1 MTYSLSLLGIF
12 FASVGAL
19 AQPQAPQRIR
29 YDDTKRQFILEN
41 PQVQRVLQVTS
52 SGLQTIAYTDLR
64 TKANVVRDPGRVNE
78 VAFQVNGVP
87 FKGRGATGFFITYKT
102 HTISEKA
109 GQGSTLRVDL
119 QVQHPNRFIAFD
131 LSLYYQI
138 YPDLPLT
145 RKWLTIRN
153 TGGDPLRISE
163 LEWESLN
170 LDLTATGANLTT
182 AVDVYTSY
190 GRLPTRP
197 PYIGRTDDAA
207 LLIHNPE
214 QNTGLLLGNE
224 APSVMK
230 RTHVYRDSTEVGIGM
245 GFEADE
251 FPFQKT
257 LLTDETFTSPKA
269 FVGLF
274 KGAVW
279 QDAFEQ
285 DLAAYVRTQLGT
297 RLFTHKKTPTSFY
310 NTRLPFGRNL
320 NAAQLKKL
328 VDELAP
334 TGISHLILDDG
345 WQDCYGDWNAD
356 TRKFPNGLR
365 PLTDYIRAKGM
376 TPGLWLALACAADT
390 SVVGQEHTDWFMNNR
405 EGQRQNLQGNSPKN
419 IYTMSLDTPWFD
431 YILQKI
437 RALVDENG
445 LGYIKLDMAAAYS
458 AYRLNSSEAG
468 DWATGAGRTYANQRE
483 SLWRLYERTGQLM
496 DSLRASHPN
505 LLIDCTHDLY
515 GKANGVD
522 LWLLQHADYAWL
534 ASNRLGSAVGSRAL
548 RQLAHDRAHVVPP
561 GTLLMGNLRLDD
573 PLVKQHYLSM
583 ASSAIVFTG
592 DAAKL
597 LPADKAWLNAW
608 NGWLAALNERTQYT
622 RFYQTGDVLPR
633 PDAHNWDGAIRF
645 NPERNGGLL
654 CFYRNDSPEATRI
667 FPIRGVKPA
676 GTYLIRQGGTN
687 AVVGTFTGQQLL
699 TTGLSV
705 TIPNRN
711 EASLLS
717 IEPFVKPEAARVEP
731 VAAKEPVK
739 VPVK

>member
-1 MTYSLSLLGIF
+1 MKYSLTLLGIL

-19 AQPQAPQRIR
+19 AQPSAQQRIH
-29 YDDTKRQFILEN
+29 YDETKRQFSLEN
-41 PQVQRVLQVTS
+41 SLVKRVLQLTP
-52 SGLQTIAYTDLR
+52 SGLQTVAYTDLR
-64 TKANVVRDPGRVNE
+64 TKTNVIRDPNRVRE
-78 VAFQVNGVP
+78 IAFQVNGIP
-87 FKGRGATGFFITYKT
+87 FTGRGAAGFAVTYKT
-102 HTISEKA
+102 HTISEKV
-109 GQGSTLRVDL
+109 GQGSVLRVDL
-119 QVQHPNRFIAFD
+119 QVQHPNRFIVFD

-138 YPDLPLT
+138 YADLPLT

-163 LEWESLN
+163 LDWENLN
-170 LDLTATGANLTT
+170 LDLTAGGVGLTT
-182 AVDVYTSY
+182 AVDVYAAY

-214 QNTGLLLGNE
+214 QNTGILLGNE
-224 APSVMK
+224 APAVMK

-245 GFEADE
+245 GFEADD

-269 FVGLF
+269 FVSLF

-279 QDAFEQ
+279 QDAFAQ
-285 DLAAYVRTQLGT
+285 DLATYVRTQLGT
-297 RLFTHKKTPTSFY
+297 RLFAHKKTPTAFY

-320 NAAQLKKL
+320 NGPQLKKL

-334 TGISHLILDDG
+334 TGIDYLILDDG
-345 WQDCYGDWNAD
+345 WQDNYGDWNVD

-376 TPGLWLALACAADT
+376 TPGLWLALATAADT
-390 SVVGQEHTDWFMNNR
+390 SAVGQEHADWFMNNR
-405 EGQRQNLQGNSPKN
+405 DGQRHSLQGSGAKN
-419 IYTMSLDTPWFD
+419 LYTMSLDTPWFD

-437 RALVDENG
+437 RTLVDEHG
-445 LGYIKLDMAAAYS
+445 LGYIKLDLAAACS
-458 AYRLNSSEAG
+458 AYRLNSSDAG

-496 DSLRASHPN
+496 DSLKASHPN
-505 LLIDCTHDLY
+505 LLIDCTHELY

-522 LWLLQHADYAWL
+522 LWLLQHADYAGL
-534 ASNRLGSAVGSRAL
+534 ASNRIGASAGSRAL
-548 RQLAHDRAHVVPP
+548 RQLTYDRGQVVPS
-561 GTLLMGNLRLDD
+561 GTLLTGNLRLDE
-573 PLVKQHYLSM
+573 PLAKQQYLSM
-583 ASSAIVFTG
+583 ASSTIVFTG
-592 DAAKL
+592 DVAKL
-597 LPADKAWLNAW
+597 LPTDKAWLKAW

-633 PDAHNWDGAIRF
+633 PDTHNWDGAIRF

-699 TTGLSV
+699 TTGLPV

-717 IEPFVKPEAARVEP
+717 IEPFVKPEAAKVEP
-731 VAAKEPVK
+731 IAAKEPAK
-739 VPVK
+739 MPVK